1 MRWWMEGRRGVQEK
15 MLLTV
20 GIWRVLCG
28 RGPSSGAAEFSLN
41 SKALLW
47 WCRQMRVGKRD
58 PLRSI
63 MSSARKPSQRPP
75 SRKKKILRLT
85 EIMELTVSRLKG
97 VLCYP
102 TSSKLALEG
111 ASPAEPA
118 QLWTLLLQ

>member
-15 MLLTV
+15 MLLT
-20 GIWRVLCG
+20 
-28 RGPSSGAAEFSLN
+28 FTLN

-58 PLRSI
+58 PLWSI

-75 SRKKKILRLT
+75 SRKKKILGLT

-118 QLWTLLLQ
+118 PLWTLLLQ